1 MTLSLARNTTIQKF
15 GAFLLAAM
23 QIFFT
28 AGCRQTTG
36 SSSSG
41 GSSSTAAGVTA
52 GANVGQIAY
61 DVLHHQ
67 YESNGQTAEATALE
81 TRHDDFVSAINR
93 ILPHDVSSNL
103 GETLKALM
111 PLIDDGTV
119 DAGAADLAGL
129 VQELLGDQ
137 VTLASLTKLLNG
149 SGTSSSA
156 TRDSRATD
164 ILISRLL
171 GYSEMDDLARAFM
184 ELVRDNDGVDVNG
197 MPNGEANLVRELQ
210 SLVSRKLLAYQ
221 PASNTTSAISQTLQ
235 DLEDALLSHQPLAAF
250 ANLGDAAYAVRID
263 DHGNA
268 KVAVDA
274 ATGQLPVPYID
285 ADGDGNADVNGNGL
299 PVDAAGSEIG
309 ITPFGSDGS
318 RDSWGRAMAPGGGLY
333 FEYFDVKRT
342 LLSELLLL
350 GGEAVEKDVLGKT
363 IVVLDG
369 LTNRVNNNNGTVDP
383 SDDYVTLA
391 QDSPL
396 LDLTHAQFE
405 LMKRTRLPELLKGL
419 AAVVKNDPT
428 TFADM
433 VDSLIVAIKISSNV
447 QGTTVGTPIGSGT
460 PITGTPITGPSFGS
474 DLLPLLE
481 DALKPK
487 GQNTSS
493 IRGLLQAFT
502 TEQRRLKTLPVTFAR
517 MMKYHDYGTRQLAD
531 GTHKSVMQRVLDMM
545 VAAND
550 PSCHGPL
557 GNMAEFYLKAMAGE
571 QRILGIRIST
581 NTIHRLMSVGFI
593 RRLLCAGIKEDDVK
607 ALQDFDRTGALAAMK
622 PIAKAFVDRGEVTLL
637 KDIMLGLQR
646 HYDAVLRPTEP
657 NTVAL
662 LESGALEKLFEVLDT
677 MTTVRVP
684 GSNLVVADALADTL
698 EGMLDKSTPVM
709 DRNGV
714 AYENL
719 AKLMM
724 APMDTL
730 DSRATARG
738 LKSTLDDLM
747 TDLGDILL
755 ATYMDDMGTPAD
767 PADDVERW
775 KWQGLSHSLGTL
787 LEFVADGI
795 PDTVADRNQ
804 WATDKQAEMVDL
816 LSGRD
821 IVFAIDLLKTIS
833 NSPQSAVIN
842 RALANLLTPNSNPQ
856 DDVFGAI
863 LTLLADSFA
872 HTPNSAQ
879 PVNAQALADVLHF
892 AGRSLDPRVHK
903 VDDLIML
910 IRKFVRADEGLLVLK
925 MARNAFDKGPN
936 GTDASAVEVL
946 TDVFDEIGVA
956 GGVAPQMTV
965 ADLEQSLRDLH
976 EFLTDPVD
984 GLPSMLARV
993 RSVRR

>member
-1 MTLSLARNTTIQKF
+1 MTLSLARNTTVQKF

-28 AGCRQTTG
+28 AGCRQATG
-36 SSSSG
+36 GSSG
-41 GSSSTAAGVTA
+41 GSSSSTAAGVT
-52 GANVGQIAY
+52 GGVNMGQIAY

-67 YESNGQTAEATALE
+67 YETDGKTAEATALE
-81 TRHDDFVSAINR
+81 GRHDDFVSAVNR

-103 GETLKALM
+103 GQTLTALM

-119 DAGAADLAGL
+119 DAGANDIAALI
-129 VQELLGDQ
+129 QELLGEQ
-137 VTLASLTKLLNG
+137 NTLASLTQLLNG
-149 SGTSSSA
+149 NTTNSTA
-156 TRDSRATD
+156 TRDTRATD

-197 MPNGEANLVRELQ
+197 LPNGEANLIRELQ
-210 SLVSRKLLAYQ
+210 ALVSRKLIAYQ
-221 PASNTTSAISQTLQ
+221 PAAGSTTSPISQTLQ
-235 DLEDALLSHQPLAAF
+235 DLEAALLSHQPLKAF
-250 ANLGDAAYAVRID
+250 TNLGDQAYAVRID

-268 KVAVDA
+268 KVTVDA
-274 ATGQLPVPYID
+274 ATSQLPVPYID
-285 ADGDGNADVNGNGL
+285 ADGDGNADVNANGK
-299 PVDAAGSEIG
+299 PIDAAGAEIG

-369 LTNRVNNNNGTVDP
+369 LTNRVNNTNGTVDP

-405 LMKRTRLPELLKGL
+405 LMKRTRLPDLLKGL

-447 QGTTVGTPIGSGT
+447 QGTAIAAPVGT

-481 DALKPK
+481 DALKPR
-487 GQNTSS
+487 GQNTSA

-517 MMKYHDYGTRQLAD
+517 MLKYHDYGTRQLAD

-593 RRLLCAGIKEDDVK
+593 RRLLCSGIKEDDVK

-698 EGMLDKSTPVM
+698 EGMLNSATPVL

-714 AYENL
+714 AYDNL

-730 DSRATARG
+730 DSRATSRG
-738 LKSTLDDLM
+738 LKPTLDELM

-755 ATYMDDMGTPAD
+755 ATYMDDMGTPTD
-767 PADDVERW
+767 PSDDVERW
-775 KWQGLSHSLGTL
+775 KWQGLSNSLGTL

-842 RALANLLTPNSNPQ
+842 RALSNLLTPNSNPQ

-872 HTPNSAQ
+872 HKPNSAQ

-892 AGRSLDPRVHK
+892 AGRSLDPRAHK
-903 VDDLIML
+903 LDDLIML
-910 IRKFVRADEGLLVLK
+910 IRKFLRADEGLLLLRI
-925 MARNAFDKGPN
+925 ARNAFDKGPN
-936 GTDASAVEVL
+936 GTDASAIEVL

-956 GGVAPQMTV
+956 GGAAPQMTV
-965 ADLEQSLRDLH
+965 ADLEQSLHDVH
-976 EFLTDPVD
+976 DFLTDAVD
-984 GLPSMLARV
+984 GLPAMLNRMRGV
-993 RSVRR
+993 RLR